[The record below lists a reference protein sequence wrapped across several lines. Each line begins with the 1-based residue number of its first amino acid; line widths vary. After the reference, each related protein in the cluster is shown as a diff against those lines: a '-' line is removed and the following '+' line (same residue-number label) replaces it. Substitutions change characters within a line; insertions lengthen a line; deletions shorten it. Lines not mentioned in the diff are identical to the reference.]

1 MSCFG
6 IVNPKL
12 NMYKVYILFVM
23 LVLRNA
29 MGITFVTVV
38 VKLIRMAPP
47 TRLEEIQP
55 PPTMDGIVLVRLMD

>member
-1 MSCFG
+1 
-6 IVNPKL
+6 
-12 NMYKVYILFVM
+12 M